1 METKIIF
8 CERDKVNREQDLKL
22 LEQKGEEIIKRFS
35 ESNQVNDQA
44 INQITLQKSELS
56 RLTEKI
62 LQKTNEEQQL
72 N

>member
-22 LEQKGEEIIKRFS
+22 LEQKGEEIIKRIS